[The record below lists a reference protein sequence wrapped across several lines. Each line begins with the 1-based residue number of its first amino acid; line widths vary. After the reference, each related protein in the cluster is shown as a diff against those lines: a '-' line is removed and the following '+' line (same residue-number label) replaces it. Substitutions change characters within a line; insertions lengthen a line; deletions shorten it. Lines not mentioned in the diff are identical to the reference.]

1 MTRHRQQLNSE
12 WAALPLLAACVGP
25 WLLVVAAAR
34 YFISPEHPG
43 WVSSFSDPTSVRWIR
58 GIWGLVFTFELLLLF
73 HLYSDIVRT
82 ADKST
87 IVVYSPVDEDKR
99 LPDHA
104 LEDDY
109 VDMHAHEFEQFVVWS
124 RLVSLVK
131 WNLIMFVHHIATYPS
146 VPVLLSSSRLAM
158 VLFLEPLVHVYVY
171 GGDFSRAL
179 DRMRAHA
186 VAMDECPPN
195 PLNTGGIFTGPLSYS
210 VAAKRAAVLSQLP
223 GYVLQQLWE
232 TVAAAGVQ
240 GLEARAAVQA
250 ASDALES
257 CSNSDNIDTVALLAD
272 AVRQVEM
279 LEAQTRADGL
289 VCIEEKV

>member
-1 MTRHRQQLNSE
+1 
-12 WAALPLLAACVGP
+12 
-25 WLLVVAAAR
+25 
-34 YFISPEHPG
+34 
-43 WVSSFSDPTSVRWIR
+43 
-58 GIWGLVFTFELLLLF
+58 
-73 HLYSDIVRT
+73 
-82 ADKST
+82 
-87 IVVYSPVDEDKR
+87 
-99 LPDHA
+99 
-104 LEDDY
+104 
-109 VDMHAHEFEQFVVWS
+109 
-124 RLVSLVK
+124 
-131 WNLIMFVHHIATYPS
+131 
-146 VPVLLSSSRLAM
+146 M

-179 DRMRAHA
+179 DRMRADA

-195 PLNTGGIFTGPLSYS
+195 PLNDGGIFTGPLSYS

-240 GLEARAAVQA
+240 GVEARAAVQA
-250 ASDALES
+250 AADAFES
-257 CSNSDNIDTVALLAD
+257 ASNGKADSDNIDTVALLAD